1 MNRKTAFNV
10 LYVVVALLAFLIIQD
25 FYQSAT
31 RYRTIPYSRFEQ
43 LLNGNKID
51 KVWVEQ
57 NSISGTLKVKEKD
70 GLQRFITTRVN
81 SDLAAKLDQH
91 HVTFFG
97 EAPTNWLSDILSWVV
112 PALLFFVV
120 WTFVMRRFGQ
130 QGFGGT
136 VMSIGKSRAKIY
148 VEKDTKV
155 TFDDVA
161 GVDEAKDELKEI
173 VEFLKNPKTYG
184 RLGARVPKGCSWS
197 GPRAPARPCWRARS
211 QARQAS
217 SSFRYPAPN
226 SSRCLW
232 ASAQRG
238 CATCSS
244 RRARK
249 RRQSS
254 S

>member
-1 MNRKTAFNV
+1 MCWNVAPPLYVSIDAPWTHVGHRPATALVFVMNRKTAFNV

-31 RYRTIPYSRFEQ
+31 RYRAIPYSRFEQ

-97 EAPTNWLSDILSWVV
+97 EVPTNWLSDILSWVV

-136 VMSIGKSRAKIY
+136 RSQTRDGSAFASS
-148 VEKDTKV
+148 TPATSSNV
-155 TFDDVA
+155 TLVSFLPMDMTAVSFDVNPTTA
-161 GVDEAKDELKEI
+161 AYAAAHELIKNAYAMPDLTPQTR
-173 VEFLKNPKTYG
+173 VQLDQLSDQFLKRN
-184 RLGARVPKGCSWS
+184 
-197 GPRAPARPCWRARS
+197 
-211 QARQAS
+211 
-217 SSFRYPAPN
+217 
-226 SSRCLW
+226 
-232 ASAQRG
+232 
-238 CATCSS
+238 
-244 RRARK
+244 
-249 RRQSS
+249 
-254 S
+254 